1 MLGKKIIGIT
11 YNIISLIV
19 LRVVPVGT
27 MTTRK
32 EDKRGRQGRLVYK
45 VQKRG
50 DHVIGGGV
58 TEFLLSGTS
67 SSAVSIGSIVF
78 CETWKGKG
86 SETTK
91 WRA

>member
-1 MLGKKIIGIT
+1 MCQLRFQEKACAREKIIGIT

-19 LRVVPVGT
+19 LRVVTVGT

-50 DHVIGGGV
+50 DCVIDGGM

-67 SSAVSIGSIVF
+67 PSGCLHSLNHIL
-78 CETWKGKG
+78 
-86 SETTK
+86 
-91 WRA
+91 